1 MSFSSIPRGSDRK
14 TFPAHWI
21 VYAVSFAASYPVP
34 AVMPVLPLIKAHL
47 AITDSAAA
55 LINFAFALP
64 CMFMTPVYGILAD
77 RVPVK
82 KLLVPCVFF
91 FTLGTFCCGLAD
103 SLAELL
109 FWRLVQG
116 MGGASLSLFNT
127 SLMGDLFSGPERGKY
142 MARSFAVMSVGVLI
156 FPILSGK
163 IAEVA
168 GWRYA
173 FFIPAFSNLPLLVAT
188 LLMHSTPKPP
198 MPSLRTYLV
207 QALGIVKSTQALY
220 VFAISFCNVF
230 VTMGTIMTF
239 YPLYADLRFHAAAG
253 DIGLIYA
260 MGMCGMPAGSL
271 IASWN
276 RKLTIGQL
284 VGGIALLA
292 ALCMLAMSFL
302 PSLWMLFFPLFV
314 CAMNDGI
321 TQPSLSYVMSN
332 LGEGTARTA
341 AIAAS
346 NTFMR
351 MSQAVGPVIGG
362 LILVCGGSYRIIF
375 VVSGS
380 FLVLQCFLALT
391 HLTDGR
397 GGACS

>member
-1 MSFSSIPRGSDRK
+1 MSFPLAPHGSARRA
-14 TFPAHWI
+14 FPAHWI

-47 AITDSAAA
+47 TITDSAAA

-64 CMFMTPVYGILAD
+64 CMFMTPIYGILAD

-82 KLLVPCVFF
+82 KLLAPCVFF

-103 SLAELL
+103 SLVELI

-116 MGGASLSLFNT
+116 VGGASLSLFNT

-142 MARSFAVMSVGVLI
+142 MGRSFAVLSVGVLV
-156 FPILSGK
+156 FPILTGRL
-163 IAEVA
+163 AEVA

-173 FFIPAFSNLPLLVAT
+173 FFIPALSNLPLLAAT
-188 LLMHSTPKPP
+188 LLMPSTPKTPVPP
-198 MPSLRTYLV
+198 LRTYLV
-207 QALGIVKSTQALY
+207 QALEIVKSRQALY

-239 YPLYADLRFHAAAG
+239 YPLYADLRFHATAG

-260 MGMCGMPAGSL
+260 LGMCGMPAGSML
-271 IASWN
+271 MSWN
-276 RKLTIGQL
+276 RKLRIGQL

-292 ALCMLAMSFL
+292 ALGMLVMPCL
-302 PSLWMLFFPLFV
+302 PSLWMLLFPLLI
-314 CAMNDGI
+314 CAMNDGV

-351 MSQAVGPVIGG
+351 MSQTTGPIIGG
-362 LILVCGGSYRIIF
+362 MILACGGSYQAIF
-375 VVSGS
+375 VLSGL
-380 FLVLQCFLALT
+380 FLALQCALALT
-391 HLTDGR
+391 HLKDGK
-397 GGACS
+397 GKTHS